1 MPASETLAQIAVA
14 RRAVARLRGEIHRV
28 DGASR
33 GGYVRTY
40 HREFPHLQT
49 LSSFD
54 DLVVACFKADII
66 YVGDFHALPASQ
78 HFAARLL
85 HEVFA
90 RSRRGVLAMEMVYGR
105 HQAILDAWM
114 EGKLSDADFL
124 RRTRYEQEWGYD
136 WNAFRSILETARR
149 RGVPAYGID
158 SAPRAGIRRLRQ
170 RDRYM
175 AARIADIYAAR
186 PDAKVVVIVGESHLA
201 TSHLPVAVREELASR
216 NLERRSIRVLQN
228 LEEVYWDLVAR
239 GHEHADTVTVGR
251 NVFCVF
257 NTSPI
262 EKYEAYRHTIERW
275 NQDRPD
281 DTELDLTASVHTVV
295 DAILSFLGI
304 DKYRKR
310 RPLEKRGAAATDGFL
325 VDAYP
330 EVYASADLAGLER
343 LLRAEKLPRRDLREI
358 SEHIRRNGSCYIP
371 RINAIYL
378 GAFNLVHAGEEAAHF
393 VNHALR
399 GDAGTV
405 PAPPASR
412 ADAFYAAVMEEA
424 LGFFG
429 SKVIDPSRNHF
440 FETEFYR
447 FYRKSRDVV
456 ERETGYRY
464 EEFCEIIDF
473 ILLHKKFERG
483 YAHYDEIPPQ
493 LLAGIRTADRAR
505 FSVLTHELG
514 YFLGQQIYDG
524 YQEGSLRRAEILRL
538 FERRFTAQGEALT
551 AYLDLTERLPGGVA
565 AA

>member
-33 GGYVRTY
+33 GAYVRAY
-40 HREFPHLQT
+40 QREFRHLQT

-66 YVGDFHALPASQ
+66 YIGDFHALPASQ
-78 HFAARLL
+78 RFAARLL
-85 HEVFA
+85 REIFA

-105 HQAILDAWM
+105 HQPILDAWM
-114 EGKLSDADFL
+114 EGRVKDADFL

-136 WNAFRSILETARR
+136 WDAFRAILDAARR
-149 RGVPAYGID
+149 GGVPAYGID
-158 SAPRAGIRRLRQ
+158 SAPRAGVRRLRQ
-170 RDRYM
+170 RDLYM

-201 TSHLPVAVREELASR
+201 TSHLPVAVREELAGR

-228 LEEVYWDLVAR
+228 LEDVYWDLVAR
-239 GHEHADTVTVGR
+239 GNEHADTVTVGR
-251 NVFCVF
+251 NAFCVF

-262 EKYEAYRHTIERW
+262 EKYEAYRRTIERW
-275 NQDRPD
+275 NQDRPED
-281 DTELDLTASVHTVV
+281 AELDLTASVHTVA

-310 RPLEKRGAAATDGFL
+310 RPAAAARAEASDGFL

-330 EVYASADLAGLER
+330 EVYSSPDLPGLER
-343 LLRAEKLPRRDLREI
+343 LLRAEKLPKRDLREVLD
-358 SEHIRRNGSCYIP
+358 HIRRAGSCYIP

-399 GDAGTV
+399 GDAGTAG
-405 PAPPASR
+405 APPASR
-412 ADAFYAAVMEEA
+412 ADAFYSAVMEEA

-447 FYRKSRDVV
+447 FYRKSREVV

-473 ILLHKKFERG
+473 ILLHKRFER
-483 YAHYDEIPPQ
+483 A
-493 LLAGIRTADRAR
+493 
-505 FSVLTHELG
+505 
-514 YFLGQQIYDG
+514 
-524 YQEGSLRRAEILRL
+524 
-538 FERRFTAQGEALT
+538 
-551 AYLDLTERLPGGVA
+551 
-565 AA
+565 